1 MSNKT
6 KGIMCIMLSA
16 FSWAVMAIFVRLAG
30 DVPSVQKSVFRNLV
44 ALIVAGIYLIG
55 TKTKVRLKKGDMPW
69 LLFRATMGTIGLLA
83 NYYALDRMMVA
94 DATIL
99 NKLAPF
105 FTVIVSVFLLKEKIR
120 LPQAA
125 CIVVAFLGALLVVKP
140 GVSGMPVG
148 PALIGVLG
156 GAGAGT
162 AYCIVRLLQK
172 RGVPGP
178 FIVFFFS
185 AFSCVIVLPY
195 VIPTYQHMEGW
206 QLGYLLLAGVFASV
220 GQFAIT
226 AAYKFAPAREIS
238 IYDYSQVVFSAVLGF
253 LFLSQT
259 PDMLSILGYVV
270 IIGASVAMFIYN
282 GKQAKKIEASEQS

>member
-6 KGIMCIMLSA
+6 KGILCIMTSA
-16 FSWAVMAIFVRLAG
+16 FSWAAMGIFVRLAG
-30 DVPSVQKSVFRNLV
+30 DVPSFQKSVFRNLV
-44 ALIVAGIYLIG
+44 AMLAAGIYLLASH
-55 TKTKVRLKKGDMPW
+55 TKVKLKKGDMSW
-69 LLFRATMGTIGLLA
+69 LLFRATAGTIGLLA
-83 NYYALDRMMVA
+83 NFYCLDRMMVA

-105 FTVIVSVFLLKEKIR
+105 FTVLVSVLLLKEKIR

-125 CIVVAFLGALLVVKP
+125 CIIVAFLGALLVVKP
-140 GVSGMPVG
+140 GMSGMPVG

-185 AFSCVIVLPY
+185 AFSCVVVLPY
-195 VIPTYQHMEGW
+195 VIPNYYPMEWW
-206 QLGYLLLAGVFASV
+206 QLACLLVAGAFAAA

-226 AAYKFAPAREIS
+226 AAYRFAPAREIS
-238 IYDYSQVVFSAVLGF
+238 VYDYSQVVFSAILGF
-253 LFLSQT
+253 LFLHQT
-259 PDMLSILGYVV
+259 PDLMSILGYGV
-270 IIGASVAMFIYN
+270 IIAASVAMFLYN
-282 GKQAKKIEASEQS
+282 RKHTAA